1 MEKAGKEHFLKQCRG
16 ARLILKATRAL
27 ERKYSEK
34 IVVRDAHQFNVST
47 RGSNHG
53 VYDWFPMVQRFT
65 RSFLAEVFKNA
76 ELGASQVILD
86 PFMGSGN
93 TLIACREFDK
103 TGYGVDVSP
112 LFWFVAHV
120 KANQYS
126 YPDFDEAIQAID
138 KADEEIEK
146 DIQIPALSSYRRL
159 FNRKRLS
166 KLLMFKKVANSLN
179 PKARDLLL
187 FALASELVYFSR
199 ATRYG
204 KGLRNQ
210 KRKKMT
216 NVDKTLKLKLSKM
229 KEDYA
234 TLNGNE
240 PLRHNRVFPLLG
252 DARNLSL
259 IKNPLTGKKVS
270 LPQGEIDCVVT
281 SPPYCNSADYVEMYK
296 LEHWFLDY
304 VKSYEEFKKL
314 SYSTLRSHTTLNNEN
329 VEWKHNAI
337 EEICDFLK
345 NNELLWNRKV
355 PAMIRAYFD
364 DLHKCL
370 GELQDVLRP
379 NGVIFLLVANSS
391 YGTVPVPTDLLVA
404 EAADDM
410 GLEVE
415 KIIEARLLTTS
426 GQQWKTM
433 DDESRK
439 LLRESVLVLRA

>member
-1 MEKAGKEHFLKQCRG
+1 
-16 ARLILKATRAL
+16 LILNSSRAL
-27 ERKYSEK
+27 EQKYSKK
-34 IVVRDAHQFNVST
+34 IVVKDGHQFNVST

-65 RSFLAEVFKNA
+65 RSFLVEIFKNG
-76 ELGASQVILD
+76 ELRASQVILD

-103 TGYGVDVSP
+103 IGYGIDVSP

-120 KANQYS
+120 KTNHYS
-126 YPDFDEAIQAID
+126 YSDFDEAIEAID
-138 KADEEIEK
+138 EAGRETEK
-146 DIQIPALSSYRRL
+146 DIQIPALSSYKRL

-166 KLLMFKKVANSLN
+166 KLLMLKKVANSLK
-179 PKARDLLL
+179 PKTKELML
-187 FALASELVYFSR
+187 FALASELVHFSR

-204 KGLRNQ
+204 KGLRNE
-210 KRKKMT
+210 KRKKLT
-216 NVDKTLKLKLSKM
+216 SVDKVLKLKLSRM
-229 KEDYA
+229 KEDYGA
-234 TLNGNE
+234 LNGNE
-240 PLRHNRVFPLLG
+240 TLEHKRLFPLLG
-252 DARNLSL
+252 DARDLSF
-259 IKNPLTGKKVS
+259 IKNPLTGRKVS
-270 LPQGEIDCVVT
+270 LPRGEIDCVVT

-304 VKSYEEFKKL
+304 VKSYDEFKKL

-329 VEWKHNAI
+329 IEWKHNAI
-337 EEICDFLK
+337 EDICDFLE
-345 NNELLWNRKV
+345 NSELLWNRKI
-355 PAMIRAYFD
+355 PTMIRAYFD

-370 GELQDVLRP
+370 GELKDVLRP

-410 GLEVE
+410 GIEVE

-426 GQQWKTM
+426 GQQWKNM
-433 DDESRK
+433 DNRSRK